1 MKVLQDGTL
10 LAYIEG
16 FYQSDT
22 DVQRALYG
30 AYIVGYLEAVFG
42 MYLRPEEHE
51 EEAKE
56 GYCLNKEK
64 EIVDTQEKQKTE
76 SNSGVVYCKDCKFG
90 TFNGNQRVCTRLI
103 DLDADTLIIDKNDY
117 CSHGERKEE

>member
-1 MKVLQDGTL
+1 MKALQDGTL

-42 MYLRPEEHE
+42 MYLRPEEH
-51 EEAKE
+51 
-56 GYCLNKEK
+56 
-64 EIVDTQEKQKTE
+64 QE
-76 SNSGVVYCKDCKFG
+76 V
-90 TFNGNQRVCTRLI
+90 
-103 DLDADTLIIDKNDY
+103 
-117 CSHGERKEE
+117 GERKEE